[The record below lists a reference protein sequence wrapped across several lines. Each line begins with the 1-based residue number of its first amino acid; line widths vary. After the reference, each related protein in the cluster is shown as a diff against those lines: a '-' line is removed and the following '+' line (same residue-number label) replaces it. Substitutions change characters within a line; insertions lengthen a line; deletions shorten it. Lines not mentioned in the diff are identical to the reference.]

1 MKYILVT
8 IFFLSSCSSGVLSLW
23 ESKKPIE
30 VELAGYKLYTEDDF
44 INQLK
49 SFKDIF
55 LEENKSKL
63 IKLNY
68 SQKKYLKEI
77 IQTLKDNNELFFKNT
92 DIPEFFIIDSDK
104 PFHFSTPGYK
114 FFLSTG
120 LMRKYIKSEQILFC
134 ILAYELIRSEK
145 NIYTKRILIPTR
157 VMSIERILSLQR
169 LSIKDKSEIHKW
181 AYYVLRRTNSNTDS
195 YLSWLQIKNRNSIDF
210 TLQLGEVRSISEEEA
225 IFKAF
230 LIENKKKQTKK
241 YKGSSRDFYNLLRVV
256 KRKI

>member
-1 MKYILVT
+1 MKYILIT
-8 IFFLSSCSSGVLSLW
+8 IFFLSSCASSGFSLW
-23 ESKKPIE
+23 DSEKPDE
-30 VELAGYKLYTEDDF
+30 VELSGYKLYAEEDF

-49 SFKDIF
+49 SFKEIF

-68 SQKKYLKEI
+68 NQKKYLKKI
-77 IQTLKDNNELFFKNT
+77 IESLKANNELFFKSDEN
-92 DIPEFFIIDSDK
+92 PEFFIIESEK
-104 PFHFSTPGYK
+104 PFHFSLPGQK

-120 LMRKYIKSEQILFC
+120 LIRKYIKSEQILFC
-134 ILAYELIRSEK
+134 VLAYELIRSEK
-145 NIYTKRILIPTR
+145 NIYTKRVLIPTR

-195 YLSWLQIKNRNSIDF
+195 YLSWLQIINRNSIDF
-210 TLQLGEVRSISEEEA
+210 TLQLGEIRSISEEEA

-241 YKGSSRDFYNLLRVV
+241 YKGSSREFYNLLRVI
-256 KRKI
+256 KR